1 MESGKLIIHKFYI
14 IEEEDA
20 REAFKSRGEGDHR
33 LDDEAREGVDRGWEE
48 HRV

>member
-14 IEEEDA
+14 IEDA
-20 REAFKSRGEGDHR
+20 GEAFKSRGEGDHR